1 MTKVAINGF
10 GRIGRV
16 FLRACLNEPSIE
28 IVAIN
33 DLTDAAT
40 LAHLLKYDSVHG
52 KINATVEAG
61 DKAIVLN
68 GKSIPVYSERNP
80 ADLPWGELGVDY
92 VVESTGIF
100 RSSEKASYHL
110 QAGAKKVII
119 SAPAGSA
126 DIPSVVMGVNDSI
139 LTKEMNIVSNAS
151 CTTNSVAPVV
161 KVLHEK
167 FGIESG
173 YISTVHSY
181 TGDQNLQDAP
191 HKDLRRARAAA
202 NNIVPT
208 STGAASA
215 IGKIFPELSGKLG
228 GIGIRVPV
236 IDGSLSDLS
245 FVMKNTPTIE
255 QVNAA
260 MKEAAENELKGV
272 LEYSEEPLVSV
283 DIIGNQHSSVFDAL
297 TTDVVGNIVKVVAW
311 YDNEAGYSNRLRDLI
326 LKMETL

>member
-1 MTKVAINGF
+1 MKIGINGF

-80 ADLPWGELGVDY
+80 ADLPWGDLGVDY

-126 DIPSVVMGVNDSI
+126 G
-139 LTKEMNIVSNAS
+139 
-151 CTTNSVAPVV
+151 
-161 KVLHEK
+161 
-167 FGIESG
+167 
-173 YISTVHSY
+173 
-181 TGDQNLQDAP
+181 
-191 HKDLRRARAAA
+191 RAR
-202 NNIVPT
+202 
-208 STGAASA
+208 
-215 IGKIFPELSGKLG
+215 
-228 GIGIRVPV
+228 
-236 IDGSLSDLS
+236 
-245 FVMKNTPTIE
+245 
-255 QVNAA
+255 
-260 MKEAAENELKGV
+260 
-272 LEYSEEPLVSV
+272 
-283 DIIGNQHSSVFDAL
+283 
-297 TTDVVGNIVKVVAW
+297 
-311 YDNEAGYSNRLRDLI
+311 
-326 LKMETL
+326 